1 MKKNNWIKYLIFSLC
16 MLFSFVVGSIVTF
29 GGLTLFNTVFERE
42 PSKLEKEVT
51 VVDNG
56 ISAGVEKVYDS
67 VVVVESYRED
77 NLLGTGTGFIYSK
90 DGNKYYIV
98 TNYHVI
104 ESANNVKIVLTNNM
118 EVSVNI
124 VNGDQMADVAVLSYE
139 TDKELEIA
147 PLGESVNTKVGDTVF
162 AIGAPLDSSVY
173 SWSVTRGI
181 LSGKDREV
189 RVSSKNSA
197 KEWIMNVLQTDAAIN
212 SGNSGGPLCNS
223 NGEVIGITNMKLVN
237 TGIEGM
243 GFAIPIEE
251 AKRVVENL
259 ISGKEIVKPYIGVYM
274 IDASD
279 TYNQSFYDLPEDSY
293 GALITGVEPGSPG
306 EKAGFQKGDIIIGIN
321 DKEVKD
327 IAAFRYELYKYDI
340 GANVSIKVLRNKEE
354 IIINV
359 ILEKAE

>member
-1 MKKNNWIKYLIFSLC
+1 MKKSNWVKYLVFSLC
-16 MLFSFVVGSIVTF
+16 MLFSFLVGSIVTF
-29 GGLTLFNTVFERE
+29 GALTLFNSIYTNNV
-42 PSKLEKEVT
+42 KIEKEVT
-51 VVDNG
+51 VVDDG
-56 ISAGVEKVYDS
+56 ISEAVDKVYDS
-67 VVVVESYRED
+67 VVVVQSFREN
-77 NLLGTGTGFIYSK
+77 NLIGTGTGFIYSK
-90 DGNKYYIV
+90 DEEKYYIV

-104 ESANNVKIVLTNNM
+104 EGANMVKIVLTNNM
-118 EVSVNI
+118 EVNVDI
-124 VNGDQMADVAVLSYE
+124 LNGDQFSDVAVLTYK
-139 TDKELEIA
+139 TDKELSIA
-147 PLGESVNTKVGDTVF
+147 PLGESVEMKVGDTVF

-189 RVSSKNSA
+189 RVSSKTSSQ
-197 KEWIMNVLQTDAAIN
+197 EWIMNVLQTDAAIN

-237 TGIEGM
+237 SGVEGM

-259 ISGKEIVKPYIGVYM
+259 ISGKETVKPYIGVYM

-279 TYNQSFYDLPEDSY
+279 TYNQSFYELNDDAY
-293 GALITGVEPGSPG
+293 GALITGVEVNTPA
-306 EKAGFQKGDIIIGIN
+306 ERAGLLKDDIIIGIN
-321 DKEVKD
+321 DKKVKD
-327 IAAFRYELYKYDI
+327 IASFRYELYKYDI
-340 GANVSIKVLRNKEE
+340 GANISLKILRNNEE